1 MLCCF
6 FSVFFCFSS
15 KFTSAFFFIFSE
27 LMLCKL
33 SQCLINS
40 VWIRAK
46 IQNKRQMQ
54 TFKKITIIKVLLTRI
69 VFKRI
74 DNTHF
79 LCVCVCVWT
88 HIYFLHLRNYPILF
102 GSDTPW
108 YLSGYRRQQWRA
120 ICCAPL
126 SRCRLVAAGS
136 HLRLPAIS
144 LLTRCHGTVRVRRLA
159 QSIDCCNTN
168 FSLTLLSHGIR

>member
-1 MLCCF
+1 MRGWTALVLCCF

-79 LCVCVCVWT
+79 LYVRVCV
-88 HIYFLHLRNYPILF
+88 
-102 GSDTPW
+102 DTYIFCISETIP
-108 YLSGYRRQQWRA
+108 Y
-120 ICCAPL
+120 C
-126 SRCRLVAAGS
+126 LVVI
-136 HLRLPAIS
+136 H
-144 LLTRCHGTVRVRRLA
+144 
-159 QSIDCCNTN
+159 
-168 FSLTLLSHGIR
+168 HGICLGIEGSSGGPSVVHHLVDAGWWLQAPICGFQPSHCSPGATGLCG